1 MNTSLTVEDPLTE
14 QEVTIHITLPVS
26 KQARSDRA
34 ALLSVGVT
42 GQPPVTMQGSF
53 AQIPTLIDQAWAA
66 FGVQAQLAMVQN
78 DKKEDAPV
86 DEPLETAVSPVKA
99 TEPQSEV
106 ALPDPQPDLSI
117 LF

>member
-1 MNTSLTVEDPLTE
+1 MNTALTVEDPLAE
-14 QEVTIHITLPVS
+14 QEVTIHITLPVG
-26 KQARSDRA
+26 QQTRSERP
-34 ALLSVGVT
+34 ALLSVGIT
-42 GQPPVTMQGSF
+42 GQPPVTMQGLF

-66 FGVQAQLAMVQN
+66 FGVQTQLAMVHN
-78 DKKEDAPV
+78 DKKGDAPS
-86 DEPLETAVSPVKA
+86 ETAVSPVKA

>member
-1 MNTSLTVEDPLTE
+1 MNTSLTVEDPLAE
-14 QEVTIHITLPVS
+14 QEVTIHITLPVGE
-26 KQARSDRA
+26 QARSERP
-34 ALLSVGVT
+34 ALLSVGLT

-66 FGVQAQLAMVQN
+66 FGVQAQLATAQS
-78 DKKEDAPV
+78 DKQGKEALIAPS
-86 DEPLETAVSPVKA
+86 ETAVSPVKA
-99 TEPQSEV
+99 TQSQSEV